1 MRYYFV
7 NFRLIRQY
15 CSLPQLHE
23 VC

>member
-7 NFRLIRQY
+7 NFRLIPQY